1 MTETDYD
8 IIIVGGGMVGASLAI
23 ALKSSSHKIALIE
36 AFDFKTNQ
44 QPSYDDR
51 GIALSYGS
59 QRIFNT
65 MGLWQQ
71 LAPHTTAISDIH
83 ISDRGHFGATRLSAQ
98 KENVP
103 ALGQVVLARA
113 MGKVLNQAMS
123 ENKTLDILCPNKVIA
138 LNKQPHHIAL
148 MLDDDRT
155 ITSQLIVA
163 ADGANSTIRRLLDL
177 SVTEQDYQQTA
188 ITANISTE
196 RPHNHRAFERFTEFG
211 PIALLPMPD
220 NRCSLIWTVKT
231 GDETA
236 INELDDDAFLA
247 RLQTEF
253 GYRLGKLTQVG
264 RRSHYPL
271 KLTQTDQPIQ
281 DRIVFVGN
289 AAHNLHPIAG
299 QGFNLGL
306 RDVIALADVL
316 IDEVQDCGAPK
327 HLHDYQ
333 QWQQRDQ
340 DHVIKATNLLVRLFS
355 NDNSL
360 IGHGRSVGLIA
371 LDLMPPVKH
380 WLAKKSMGLGKKQPR
395 LARGITL

>member
-1 MTETDYD
+1 MAKTDYD

-23 ALKSSSHKIALIE
+23 ALKSSRHKIALIE

-83 ISDRGHFGATRLSAQ
+83 ISDRGHFGATLLSAQ

-113 MGKVLNQAMS
+113 MGKVLNKAMS

-138 LNKQPHHIAL
+138 LNKQANHIKL
-148 MLDDDRT
+148 TLDDDRT
-155 ITSQLIVA
+155 ITSKLIVA

-196 RPHNHRAFERFTEFG
+196 RPHNHRAYERFTEFG

-220 NRCSLIWTVKT
+220 NRCSLVWTVKT

-236 INELDDDAFLA
+236 INKLDDPTFLA

-264 RRSHYPL
+264 RRNHYPL

-316 IDEVQDCGAPK
+316 IDEVQDCGATK

-340 DHVIKATNLLVRLFS
+340 DHVIKATNLLVRVFS
-355 NDNSL
+355 NNNPL
-360 IGHGRSVGLIA
+360 IGHGRSAGLIA

-395 LARGITL
+395 LARGIIL

>member
-1 MTETDYD
+1 MAQADYD
-8 IIIVGGGMVGASLAI
+8 IIIVGGGMVGASFAY
-23 ALKSSSHKIALIE
+23 ALKNSAHKIALIE
-36 AFDFKTNQ
+36 AFDFKTTQ

-59 QRIFNT
+59 QRILDT

-71 LAPHTTAISDIH
+71 LAPHSTAISDIH
-83 ISDRGHFGATRLSAQ
+83 ISDRGLFGATRLSAQ
-98 KENVP
+98 QENVP
-103 ALGQVVLARA
+103 ALGQVILARA

-123 ENKTLDILCPNKVIA
+123 ENTTLDILCPNKVIA
-138 LNKQPHHIAL
+138 LNHQSNQVEL
-148 MLDDDRT
+148 TLDDDRK
-155 ITSQLIVA
+155 ITSKLIVA

-177 SVTEQDYQQTA
+177 SVTEQEYQQTA

-196 RPHNHRAFERFTEFG
+196 RLHHNRAFERFTEHG

-236 INELDDDAFLA
+236 INDLDDTAFLA

-253 GYRLGKLTQVG
+253 GYRLGQFTQVG
-264 RRSHYPL
+264 KRGHYPL

-281 DRIVFVGN
+281 NRIVFVGN

-316 IDEVQDCGAPK
+316 VDETEDCGIPK

-340 DHVIKATNLLVRLFS
+340 DNVIKATNLLVRLFS
-355 NDNSL
+355 NNNPVL
-360 IGHGRSVGLIA
+360 GHGRSAGLIA
-371 LDLMPPVKH
+371 LDLIPPAKH

-395 LARGITL
+395 LARGIAL